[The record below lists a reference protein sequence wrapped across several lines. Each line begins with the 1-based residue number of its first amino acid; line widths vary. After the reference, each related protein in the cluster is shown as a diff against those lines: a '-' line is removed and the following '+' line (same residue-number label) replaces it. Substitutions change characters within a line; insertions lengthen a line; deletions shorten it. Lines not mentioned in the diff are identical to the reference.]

1 MAGLLT
7 HLSIALVGF
16 LIITIFSRS
25 YKYGHAFVIGHVIT
39 DATGILISAV
49 KLETINLYSLVENP
63 AYWELNAMIHNP
75 YIWIFVF
82 ILISVFIFILLKA
95 DKIKKESFEK
105 LFIANVLFL
114 IGTAIH
120 LIIDN
125 LIFETNRLI

>member
-7 HLSIALVGF
+7 HLSIALIGF
-16 LIITIFSRS
+16 LIITLFSRN
-25 YKYGHAFVIGHVIT
+25 YKYGLAFVIGHVIT
-39 DATGILISAV
+39 DATGIFISAV
-49 KLETINLYSLVENP
+49 KLETLNLYSLVENP
-63 AYWELNAMIHNP
+63 AYWRLNAMIHNP

-82 ILISVFIFILLKA
+82 ILIFVFIFILLKA
-95 DKIKKESFEK
+95 DKIKKESFKK

-125 LIFETNRLI
+125 FIFETNRLI